1 VAELDGRAL
10 LAGLADGS
18 LPAGAFS
25 HRSHVRAAWQCLRED
40 PLPQAAQRY
49 CGLLRRFV
57 KQLGAED
64 KYHHTLTMALLH
76 LIDARRRTTPG
87 DWDSFERAH
96 PELFADARRLVEQHY
111 NPATLAKSEARSGFV
126 EPDRAP
132 LP

>member
-25 HRSHVRAAWQCLRED
+25 HRNHVRAAWQCLRED
-40 PLPQAAQRY
+40 PLPQAAQRFT
-49 CGLLRRFV
+49 GLLRQFV
-57 KQLGAED
+57 GQIGAAD
-64 KYHHTLTMALLH
+64 KYHHTLTVAFMH
-76 LIDARRRTTPG
+76 LIDVRRRAAPG
-87 DWDSFERAH
+87 DWDGFERAH
-96 PELFADARRLVEQHY
+96 PELFRDAQRLIEQHY
-111 NPATLAKSEARSGFV
+111 SPALLKTPEAHSGFI